1 MPVSIHLRGDH
12 ITLANALKVA
22 GAAESGGQ
30 AKIKVREGDVRVNG
44 AVETKP
50 GRKLRAGDKI
60 AIGEQEW
67 VIEASAET

>member
-1 MPVSIHLRGDH
+1 MPPSIQLRGDH

-30 AKIKVREGDVRVNG
+30 AKIKVREGDVHVNG

-67 VIEASAET
+67 VIEASVEA

>member
-1 MPVSIHLRGDH
+1 MPVSIQLRGDH

-44 AVETKP
+44 EMETKP
-50 GRKLRAGDKI
+50 GRKLRAGDRL
-60 AIGEQEW
+60 AIGDQEW
-67 VIEASAET
+67 VIEA

>member
-1 MPVSIHLRGDH
+1 MPLSIQLRDDH

-22 GAAESGGQ
+22 GAVESGGQ

-50 GRKLRAGDKI
+50 GRKLRAGDRI
-60 AIGEQEW
+60 TIGNQEW
-67 VIEASAET
+67 IIEASAET